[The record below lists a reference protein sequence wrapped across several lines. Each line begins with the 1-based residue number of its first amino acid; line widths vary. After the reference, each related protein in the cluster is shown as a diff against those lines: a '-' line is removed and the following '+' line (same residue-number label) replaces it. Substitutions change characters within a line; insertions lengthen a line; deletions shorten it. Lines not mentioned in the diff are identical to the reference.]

1 MRRYAHKITWYLFFD
16 YFSSQETGVQPLY
29 LSGRALR
36 NIGANSFVL
45 GIGKNV
51 SIQNLRQ
58 VVQNTQDVF
67 LVQTFE
73 GLASVRPQLAYEVI
87 QRTVGKSLYA
97 SNIDSSYILSHI
109 LFNKFFETFTL
120 YEETAAHN
128 RKFSLF
134 SHV

>member
-1 MRRYAHKITWYLFFD
+1 M
-16 YFSSQETGVQPLY
+16 QPLY

-51 SIQNLRQ
+51 SIQDLRQ
-58 VVQNTQDVF
+58 VVQNAQDVF

-87 QRTVGKSLYA
+87 QRTVGKSPYA
-97 SNIDSSYILSHI
+97 CFILHFATHS
-109 LFNKFFETFTL
+109 FNRCFETFTL
-120 YEETAAHN
+120 YEETAAHA
-128 RKFSLF
+128 
-134 SHV
+134 

>member
-1 MRRYAHKITWYLFFD
+1 M
-16 YFSSQETGVQPLY
+16 QPLY

-97 SNIDSSYILSHI
+97 SIIDSSYILSHI
-109 LFNKFFETFTL
+109 LLINVLRLLRYMKKQRPIIENSL
-120 YEETAAHN
+120 Y
-128 RKFSLF
+128 
-134 SHV
+134 SHMSDTVKGM